1 MIIMDVSWGNAPFVD
16 SFTVIIFLL
25 ACFTVNFGEHT
36 HEKRRRQEDGHGHSE
51 RERERERDA
60 ADVVD
65 DHKTG
70 ERLSEWAG
78 ERAEV

>member
-1 MIIMDVSWGNAPFVD
+1 MGMAI
-16 SFTVIIFLL
+16 
-25 ACFTVNFGEHT
+25 
-36 HEKRRRQEDGHGHSE
+36 Q
-51 RERERERDA
+51 RERERDA